1 MEDFERYGDY
11 NEYEEDIPKSKNPV
25 LRALKVTVITVC
37 FLVVALIAFRLVLFN
52 HYPDSIK
59 KLHFN
64 DTLTA
69 YYEAT
74 GGDIGAKTQKLRAPY
89 DDPDKAKF
97 FCDNLIVIAGADQLQ
112 VSARFNNSLP
122 EIIKE
127 EYGIDIDPKNP
138 DTFDFR
144 LVRNNPENSNE
155 PLVVGSLSVKLSDS
169 AMMYEY
175 YKLVFD
181 EVDFGLDEGEN
192 AVNWI
197 RLEIFLNGADSDEP
211 IAMIPI
217 YENNENYS
225 SFSDY
230 KLSAKE
236 KP

>member
-1 MEDFERYGDY
+1 MEDLERYGDY

-25 LRALKVTVITVC
+25 LRALKILVIVVC
-37 FLVVALIAFRLVLFN
+37 FFVVGLIAFRLILFN
-52 HYPDSIK
+52 YYPDSIK

-64 DTLTA
+64 DTLTE
-69 YYEAT
+69 YYETT

-89 DDPDKAKF
+89 DNPDTAKF
-97 FCDNLIVIAGADQLQ
+97 FCDNLIVIPGANQLQ
-112 VSARFNNSLP
+112 VSARFNHSLP
-122 EIIKE
+122 EVIKE
-127 EYGIDIDPKNP
+127 EYGIDIDVNNP

-144 LVRNNPENSNE
+144 LVCNNSENAKE
-155 PLVVGSLSVKLSDS
+155 PLAIGSLSVKFGES

-181 EVDFGLDEGEN
+181 GVELGLDEGEE

-197 RLEIFLNGADSDEP
+197 RLEIFLSGSDSDEP
-211 IAMIPI
+211 ISMIPI

-230 KLSAKE
+230 KLSPKE

>member
-1 MEDFERYGDY
+1 MEDLERYGDY
-11 NEYEEDIPKSKNPV
+11 NEYEDDIPKSKNPV
-25 LRALKVTVITVC
+25 LRVLKITVIAVC
-37 FLVVALIAFRLVLFN
+37 FFVVGLIAFRLILFN

-74 GGDIGAKTQKLRAPY
+74 DGEIGAKTQKLRAPY
-89 DDPDKAKF
+89 DDPDRAKF
-97 FCDNLIVIAGADQLQ
+97 FCDNLIVIAGVNQLQ
-112 VSARFNNSLP
+112 VSARFNHSLP
-122 EIIKE
+122 EVIKE
-127 EYGIDIDPKNP
+127 EYGIDIDMENP

-144 LVRNNPENSNE
+144 LVRNNSENVSE
-155 PLVVGSLSVKLSDS
+155 PLVVGTLSVKLSDS

-181 EVDFGLDEGEN
+181 GVELGLDEGEE

-197 RLEIFLNGADSDEP
+197 RLEIFLKESDSDEP

-225 SFSDY
+225 SFSEY
-230 KLSAKE
+230 KLSSKE

>member
-1 MEDFERYGDY
+1 MEDLERYGDY

-25 LRALKVTVITVC
+25 LLAIKIALIVVC
-37 FLVVALIAFRLVLFN
+37 FSVVGLIAFRLLLFN

-69 YYEAT
+69 YYEST
-74 GGDIGAKTQKLRAPY
+74 GGEIGAKTQKLRAPY
-89 DDPDKAKF
+89 DDPDRAKF
-97 FCDNLIVIAGADQLQ
+97 FCDNLIVIPGANQIQ

-122 EIIKE
+122 KVIKE
-127 EYGIDIDPKNP
+127 EYGVDIDPKNP

-144 LVRNNPENSNE
+144 LVRNNPQDSKE
-155 PLVVGSLSVKLSDS
+155 PISVGTLSVKLTDS

-181 EVDFGLDEGEN
+181 GVDLGLDEGEDT
-192 AVNWI
+192 VNWI
-197 RLEIFLNGADSDEP
+197 RLEIFLKASDSEEP

-217 YENNENYS
+217 YENNEDYS
-225 SFSDY
+225 SFSEY
-230 KLSAKE
+230 KLSSKE